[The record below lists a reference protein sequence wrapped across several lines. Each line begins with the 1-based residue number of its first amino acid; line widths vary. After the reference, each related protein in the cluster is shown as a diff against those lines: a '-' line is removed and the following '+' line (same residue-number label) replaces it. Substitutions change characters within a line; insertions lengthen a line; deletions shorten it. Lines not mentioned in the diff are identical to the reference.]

1 MPSTS
6 QQPRTIQ
13 TDETHSL
20 DIRSLILLAVLLAAG
35 FILNFTLGKAIAS
48 LSGGAI
54 GPEFIISAFCL
65 TILIERPS
73 LIQAGIIGLVSAAV
87 IQITTNSPFIDFA
100 AESIS
105 AMLMAALLKLE
116 KRPGDLPLLP
126 LIATFITTT
135 VSGLIFM
142 VIKVAIVG
150 GAAQLVPAM
159 LPVIILTAA
168 FNAIVV
174 QALYIPLCKALKIG
188 E

>member
-1 MPSTS
+1 
-6 QQPRTIQ
+6 
-13 TDETHSL
+13 
-20 DIRSLILLAVLLAAG
+20 
-35 FILNFTLGKAIAS
+35 
-48 LSGGAI
+48 
-54 GPEFIISAFCL
+54 
-65 TILIERPS
+65 
-73 LIQAGIIGLVSAAV
+73 
-87 IQITTNSPFIDFA
+87 
-100 AESIS
+100 
-105 AMLMAALLKLE
+105 MLMAALLKLE